1 MHRLFFLTTL
11 FLINFNLISQ
21 SYIGFEGDN
30 FNGVH
35 GVLTNPGLIANAK
48 TKLDINLF
56 SVSEFTTN
64 SYIELEY
71 FNYMFKE
78 YDDIDEI
85 GYKIVGSDKFN
96 YGVNNLDILGPSFQ
110 VNIDEKQSI
119 AFTSRI
125 RSITNVNNISGQ
137 IIDFFRTE
145 RLSQTEA
152 FLENDVNASI
162 IHNNWIEI
170 GGTYSRVLSTSKIHY
185 LKGGISLKYLM
196 GYGSATAKIDN
207 ALLIYNRDNLTVSST
222 GAANYNYSANAD
234 LNQNHIPFED
244 DDDYEIKKAASGLG
258 LDIGVVYEYR
268 PNYRANISRTNP
280 KDQVVIREKVNYK
293 FKAGVSIMDLGA
305 MTYKNSLDSSLDLNQ
320 TVNAEDLLSISNE
333 EDLQSLYGFTAQLL
347 NQKILL
353 PTTVRTQF
361 DWKHNDKI
369 YFNFNTI
376 ISLYGKNNVRANRYT
391 NQFTLTPRYETKWFT
406 AFSPIS
412 ITQFSG
418 VQWGLGARLG
428 PLFIGSSGAI
438 SHILIDRQT
447 RAFDLYAGL
456 KIPFYYNDAKV
467 KCKECL
473 DEDDPSLDERLK
485 GYEGIIE

>member
-1 MHRLFFLTTL
+1 MHRLIFLTTL
-11 FLINFNLISQ
+11 FFFNLNLQAQ
-21 SYIGFEGDN
+21 SYTGFEGDN

-35 GVLTNPGLIANAK
+35 GVLTNPGLIANSK
-48 TKLDINLF
+48 TKLDINLV
-56 SVSEFTTN
+56 SISEFTTN

-71 FNYMFKE
+71 FNYLFKE
-78 YDDIDEI
+78 YDDIDDI
-85 GYKIVGSDKFN
+85 NYKIVGSDKFN
-96 YGVNNLDILGPSFQ
+96 NGINNLDILGPSFQ
-110 VNIDEKQSI
+110 INLDEKQSV

-125 RSITNVNNISGQ
+125 RSITNVNNVSGQ
-137 IIDFFRTE
+137 IIDFFRTQ
-145 RLSQTEA
+145 RLSEA
-152 FLENDVNASI
+152 EEFLQNDINSSAI
-162 IHNNWIEI
+162 QNNWIEI
-170 GGTYSRVLSTSKIHY
+170 GGTYSRVLSTSKTHY
-185 LKGGISLKYLM
+185 FKAGVSLKYLM

-207 ALLIYNRDNLTVSST
+207 ALIFYNEDNQVVTST

-234 LNQNHIPFED
+234 LNQNHVPFED
-244 DDDYEIKKAASGLG
+244 SDDFEIKKAASGLG
-258 LDIGVVYEYR
+258 LDLGFVYEYR

-293 FKAGVSIMDLGA
+293 FKAGVSIMDIGA

-333 EDLQSLYGFTAQLL
+333 EDLLSLYGFTQQLL
-347 NQKILL
+347 DQKILL
-353 PTTVRTQF
+353 PTTIRTQF

-369 YFNFNTI
+369 YINFNTI
-376 ISLYGKNNVRANRYT
+376 LSLYGKNNTRANRYA
-391 NQFTLTPRYETKWFT
+391 NQITLTPRYETKWFT

-412 ITQFSG
+412 LTQYSG

-428 PLFIGSSGAI
+428 PIFLGSSGAI
-438 SHILIDRQT
+438 SHIILDRQT
-447 RAFDLYAGL
+447 RAFDFYAGL
-456 KIPFYYNDAKV
+456 KIPFFYNDAKL